1 VSSNS
6 LALPKPAK
14 ASADPPEVRELLAFE
29 LADERYALPLSSVRE
44 IMRVPAVT
52 EVPRAPDAVIGVI
65 SARGR
70 VTTVLDLRRRLR
82 LAEKPWTNR
91 TRVLLVDHD
100 DEVIGLLVDAVLQVQ
115 RLSPKEIELS
125 SVLGGTA
132 PPHLIGIGRPAPSH
146 GARTPGAL
154 QELLLLLDL
163 APLLAFD
170 RSVAR

>member
-1 VSSNS
+1 VSSDS
-6 LALPKPAK
+6 LALPKPTK
-14 ASADPPEVRELLAFE
+14 AAVADPPAVRELLAFE
-29 LADERYALPLSSVRE
+29 LADERYGLPLSSVRE

-52 EVPRAPDAVIGVI
+52 EVPRAPDAVLGVI

-70 VTTVLDLRRRLR
+70 VTTLLDLRMRLR

-100 DEVIGLLVDAVLQVQ
+100 DEVVGLLVDAVLHVQ

-132 PPHLIGIGRPAPSH
+132 PPHLLGIGRPAPAH
-146 GARTPGAL
+146 GARTEGD
-154 QELLLLLDL
+154 LLLLLDL
-163 APLLAFD
+163 APLLALD
-170 RSVAR
+170 RGVVR